1 MIRVGARAWQDI
13 SEAASFIGTNSP
25 TMADRLVAAV
35 DETLLFLSESP
46 HVGRVLEMR
55 HARLAWLR
63 IWSVQGFPNHLL
75 IYGPI
80 ESGIELVKLIHGAR
94 NLDDLILAE

>member
-13 SEAASFIGTNSP
+13 SEAASYIGANSP
-25 TMADRLVAAV
+25 AMADRLVAAV
-35 DETLLFLSESP
+35 DETLLFLDESP
-46 HVGRVLEMR
+46 QIGRVLELN

-63 IWSVQGFPNHLL
+63 IWPVRGFPNHLL

-80 ESGIELVKLIHGAR
+80 ERGIELVKLIHGAR
-94 NLDDLILAE
+94 NLDDLLLA